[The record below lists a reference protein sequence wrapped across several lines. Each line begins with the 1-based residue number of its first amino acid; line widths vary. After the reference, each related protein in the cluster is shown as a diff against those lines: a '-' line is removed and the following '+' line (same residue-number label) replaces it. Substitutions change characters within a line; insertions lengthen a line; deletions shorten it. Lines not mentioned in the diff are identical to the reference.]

1 MGNNNI
7 PCKTSSMN
15 IFPNFED
22 EDSILANE
30 ETPFPNFEDEDSFRT
45 NEEAPQANENFNN
58 DFNPPNFS
66 YNADDLFEIG
76 SLDLEEDI
84 DEPPDSIRKK
94 LKRLVLKYSL
104 EFINSNIKKKKYTIK
119 KIERNQVKKTK
130 VDFEQIFMYKTLG
143 DIFSS
148 KVSSKYT
155 SIIDH
160 ENYNKI
166 RINYLKSKDEKLR
179 NIFNVEFIECLNH
192 FIGKDPKETKEEL
205 VGMKTIKD
213 VFFKDEKK
221 KRNLINYGRNYEK
234 QVLQSRARN

>member
-22 EDSILANE
+22 EDSILANK
-30 ETPFPNFEDEDSFRT
+30 ETPFPNFEDEDSFQT

-155 SIIDH
+155 SVIDP

-179 NIFNVEFIECLNH
+179 NIFKVEFIECLNH
-192 FIGKDPKETKEEL
+192 FIGKDPTEVL
-205 VGMKTIKD
+205 VGMKTIED
-213 VFFKDEKK
+213 VFFKDEKE
-221 KRNLINYGRNYEK
+221 KRNLINYGRVYEEK
-234 QVLQSRARN
+234 VLQSRARN

>member
-7 PCKTSSMN
+7 PCNASGKN

-22 EDSILANE
+22 EDSIL
-30 ETPFPNFEDEDSFRT
+30 T
-45 NEEAPQANENFNN
+45 NEEAPKANENLNN
-58 DFNPPNFS
+58 DFNPRDFS
-66 YNADDLFEIG
+66 YNVDDLFEIG
-76 SLDLEEDI
+76 SIDLEEEDN
-84 DEPPDSIRKK
+84 DERPDSLRKK

-179 NIFNVEFIECLNH
+179 NIFKVEFIECLNH
-192 FIGKDPKETKEEL
+192 FIGKEIKEEL
-205 VGMKTIKD
+205 VGMKTIED
-213 VFFKDEKK
+213 VFFKDDKK
-221 KRNLINYGRNYEK
+221 KRNLINYGRVYEEK
-234 QVLQSRARN
+234 VLQSRARN